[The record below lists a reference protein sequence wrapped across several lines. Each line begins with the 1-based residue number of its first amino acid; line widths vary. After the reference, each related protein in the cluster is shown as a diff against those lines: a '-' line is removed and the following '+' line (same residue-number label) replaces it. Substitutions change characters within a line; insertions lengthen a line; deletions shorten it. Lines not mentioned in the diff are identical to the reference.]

1 MHQRTDTMVALEPAM
16 NEDPCTTAV
25 ARPGAKTPSAFTL
38 LVVDGPDR
46 GATFRIDASSPSR
59 VLAGTSS
66 TCAIHLTDPSAS
78 RRHAAFDLQGGKLRL
93 ADLGSTNGTY
103 AAGMQVV
110 DVLLEGGENVRL
122 GSTTLRVERVE
133 DDVRPLS
140 TRTAFGEVIGASDE
154 MRRLYP
160 LCEKLAESDV
170 NVIIEGET
178 GTGKEVLAE
187 SLHDACPRAD
197 GPFVVFD
204 CMSAP
209 PTLLESALFGHEK
222 GAFTGATT
230 SRPGVFEQAHK
241 GTLLID
247 EIGDL
252 DVSLQPKLLRALQRQ
267 EITRVGSTKVLKV
280 DVRVMAATRR
290 DLDKEVQGGRFR
302 DDLFFRLNVAR
313 VELPP
318 LRRRRG
324 DIELLARHFWKAL
337 GGTSHIPPTLLQA
350 FLDYD
355 WPGNVRE
362 LRNTVARHIALG
374 EFAKFERTST
384 RPPPLEGASSQEDFI
399 DRIVGSG
406 VALPFARQQVMEEFE
421 RRYLDAAL
429 QRHSGNV
436 TKAAAASGIA
446 RRYFHMLKAR
456 QKPEP

>member
-1 MHQRTDTMVALEPAM
+1 MPTSREETDTMTV
-16 NEDPCTTAV
+16 V
-25 ARPGAKTPSAFTL
+25 RPGAPADASAFNL

-46 GATFRIDASSPSR
+46 DATFRIDGSSPSR
-59 VLAGTSS
+59 VLAGTSP
-66 TCAIHLTDPSAS
+66 TCSIRLSDPSVS
-78 RRHAAFDLQGGKLRL
+78 RRHAAFDVSAGKLRL
-93 ADLGSTNGTY
+93 SDLGSTNGTFTG
-103 AAGMQVV
+103 GMQII
-110 DVLLEGGENVRL
+110 DVLLDGGENVRL
-122 GSTTLRVERVE
+122 GSTTVRIERVR
-133 DDVRPLS
+133 DSAAPPLS
-140 TRTAFGEVIGASDE
+140 VRTSFGQIIGASEE

-187 SLHDACPRAD
+187 SIHEASARAS

-222 GAFTGATT
+222 GAFTGAST
-230 SRPGVFEQAHK
+230 SRAGVFEQAHK

-252 DVSLQPKLLRALQRQ
+252 DISLQPKLLRAIQRM
-267 EITRVGSTKVLKV
+267 EVTRVGGSRPLKV

-313 VELPP
+313 IELPP

-324 DIELLARHFWKAL
+324 DVEILVRQFWKLL
-337 GGTSHIPPTLLQA
+337 GGQTQVSPALLQA

-374 EFAKFERTST
+374 DLARFERPST
-384 RPPPLEGASSQEDFI
+384 RPPPMDGSPESGPSQDFI
-399 DRIVGSG
+399 DQIANSS
-406 VALPFARQQVMEEFE
+406 LPFPFARQQVMEEFE
-421 RRYLDAAL
+421 RRYLEVAL
-429 QRHSGNV
+429 KRHGGNV

-456 QKPEP
+456 QKPDG